1 VEAASVEAADEV
13 PASEMTEESSG
24 YEHGYHGHHHVHHH
38 HHHHHGHGFGF
49 GMGGFGMGGF
59 GMGGFGMGGFGMF
72 SNCGLG
78 SFYRQKKDLRWAKEL
93 FQQADDESWL
103 KGLLEKSEID
113 SEQFEWLK
121 DLFEKHH
128 QQDVD
133 GEANQWWRKHFEG
146 KADDIDS
153 ESMPNWLQQHSQKE
167 KEFNWSWNSEH

>member
-1 VEAASVEAADEV
+1 
-13 PASEMTEESSG
+13 
-24 YEHGYHGHHHVHHH
+24 
-38 HHHHHGHGFGF
+38 
-49 GMGGFGMGGF
+49 MGGF

-133 GEANQWWRKHFEG
+133 GEANQWWSKHFEG

-167 KEFNWSWNSEH
+167 KDFNWSWNSEHQSDKKENLLKKWREAADAAKENLEQKKGKLPLPLKWLVYVLILYI